1 MKQLLLAALL
11 VVPVLAQTEA
21 GFGEQTLVGDGG
33 HDFKTYGEYP
43 NHDILLWAT
52 FVDLTLGKAYL
63 SFTLQRCKPT
73 SVSFCPNLNTIAN
86 PKIISDIK
94 RISDDFNKKY
104 ADFDKRIDFND
115 TLSAT
120 GQSAPTQRRTAA
132 APADPQL
139 ILLSGTGDNNV
150 SLFDLKT
157 YAQTNTVILPNG
169 MSQTFGLRPT
179 RTGPSREVWTH
190 HFSTTGGQMVIS
202 DLAAGRIAGTIP
214 INTAQNFTA
223 VDIVFSNNGKT
234 AYVVS
239 TEQTADADGNFA
251 AVRIFDA
258 EARTLKSTA
267 RLPMVQVDS
276 AMMAPDGLTIYLI
289 GKGSLGREQIA
300 YYDVLSGTA
309 DLRTFAQE
317 PLLNATGG
325 PTGLFNNLFP
335 ISPPQMHPDGN
346 RIFILHNF
354 QVRGGSLATA
364 NAVSVFDLAQRKV
377 VSKFPITFAN
387 DGKGLKMELDGDG
400 TRLTILSDKG
410 QVQFM
415 DPINGV
421 VIGGYQG
428 PATTVDIFTTPL
440 IP

>member
-33 HDFKTYGEYP
+33 HDYKTYGEYP
-43 NHDILLWAT
+43 NNDILLWAT

-73 SVSFCPNLNTIAN
+73 SVGFCPNVNTIAN

-115 TLSAT
+115 TLSAA
-120 GQSAPTQRRTAA
+120 GPAA
-132 APADPQL
+132 SPLMRFATVANPQL
-139 ILLSGTGDNNV
+139 ILLSGFGDNNV

-157 YAQTNTVILPNG
+157 YAQSNTVILPDG
-169 MSQTFGLRPT
+169 MSRTFGLRPT
-179 RTGPSREVWTH
+179 RTGLSREVWTH

-202 DLAAGRIAGTIP
+202 DLAVGRIAGTIP
-214 INTAQNFTA
+214 IATAQNFTA

-251 AVRIFDA
+251 ALRIFDA
-258 EARTLKSTA
+258 DARTLKSTA
-267 RLPMVQVDS
+267 RLPMAVVDS

-289 GKGSLGREQIA
+289 GKGSLFREQIG

-317 PLLNATGG
+317 PLLNAAGA

-335 ISPPQMHPDGN
+335 LGKPQMHPDGN
-346 RIFILHNF
+346 RLFILHNF
-354 QVRGGSLATA
+354 QVRAGSTATA
-364 NAVSVFDLAQRKV
+364 YAVSVFDLSQRKV
-377 VSKFPITFAN
+377 VSKFPVSFAS
-387 DGKGLKMELDGDG
+387 DGKGLKMELDQTGG
-400 TRLTILSDKG
+400 RLTILSDKG
-410 QVQFM
+410 QVQLM
-415 DPINGV
+415 DPISGTV
-421 VIGGYQG
+421 TGSYQAA
-428 PATTVDIFTTPL
+428 ATTVDIFTTPL